1 MFNYFYLLY
10 FNTHSLTIAIL
21 KEILKEV
28 QISNKKV
35 ASLEKQLQE
44 LREDER
50 ATGRKSKEPAPSP
63 EVRVN
68 FYAHKI

>member
-50 ATGRKSKEPAPSP
+50 ATGRKSKKPAPSP